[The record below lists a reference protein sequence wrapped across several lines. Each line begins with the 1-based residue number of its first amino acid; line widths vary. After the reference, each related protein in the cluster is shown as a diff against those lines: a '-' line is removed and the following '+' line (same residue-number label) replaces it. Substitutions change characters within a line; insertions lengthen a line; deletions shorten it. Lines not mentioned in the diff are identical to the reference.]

1 MDRTMKNRFIALSL
15 GLLLAVGAYA
25 GTFNLFAPATGLLV
39 GNASTYV
46 TTAATSTNVRS
57 LWSGTCNSTTYLR
70 GDGSCATPP
79 GTGGGT
85 VNSVALS
92 APSVF
97 SVGGSPVTNTGTLA
111 LTFATGQTANSF
123 LASPDG
129 TTGAVGLRTIVAGDL
144 LPIDLAST
152 ANGGIKNTL
161 TVAHGGSGAV
171 TLTSHGVLIGQG
183 TSAIT
188 GLTALTNDQLL
199 LGSTGADPAAV
210 SLLNCGSSTQA
221 LAYSTSTHTFSCQT
235 ISAGTGTVTS
245 VAQTMPSVFSVSG
258 SPVTTS
264 GTLAVTFATG
274 QTQNQVLASP
284 NGASG
289 AVALR
294 ALVGADIPQISLA
307 GSGNGGVTGN
317 LPVTN
322 LNAGTSASSS
332 TFWRGDGTW
341 ATPLGSAGANP
352 SASVGLTAV
361 NGSAST
367 WMRSDGAPALS
378 QSIAP
383 TWTAQHVFAKA
394 RVSIGDFAWSATS
407 TDPWVQFN
415 KTDNATNEK
424 KWGLNASATTF
435 VGRTFSDDE
444 LTQKNWLSVARS
456 GSSVSSLS
464 FGNVTDNPTYSFLG
478 TGTTTYSGQI
488 TSSFNGAGN
497 GAAVYL
503 NATANP
509 FIGFNNSGQA
519 ANGRLWDFGVDT
531 SHFLFRTDND
541 ANNASANILDV
552 NRSGNTVASIS
563 FGNATNNPTYSFLGT
578 GSVTSGGVHLGPAGS
593 ASAPTYSFSTDP
605 NTGMYSIA
613 NDRLGFATGGASI
626 LELDSL
632 GRMFPTGVIYGPDG
646 TAALPTYSSV
656 NDTNTGAYF
665 VGADS
670 YGIATGGTN
679 RVTIGP
685 GVQVGAPTGGDQGA
699 GSINA
704 TALYVNGVP
713 LGGSGSSGSFTGT
726 MTGVSGSVT
735 CTIKYQQTGQIV
747 YIYST
752 TTNCQG
758 TSNAST
764 STMTGLPAGIRPNRG
779 VTCISSGFS
788 NNSTSVM
795 TVADLGGGITAGT
808 IQFSISNV
816 SATSGPVTFGS
827 SLFTASGTKGP
838 SSTWACQYD
847 LSS

>member
-352 SASVGLTAV
+352 SASVGLTAI

-383 TWTAQHVFAKA
+383 TWTAQHVF
-394 RVSIGDFAWSATS
+394 
-407 TDPWVQFN
+407 
-415 KTDNATNEK
+415 
-424 KWGLNASATTF
+424 
-435 VGRTFSDDE
+435 
-444 LTQKNWLSVARS
+444 
-456 GSSVSSLS
+456 SL
-464 FGNVTDNPTYSFLG
+464 
-478 TGTTTYSGQI
+478 
-488 TSSFNGAGN
+488 NGAGS

-779 VTCISSGFS
+779 VSCLSSGFS
-788 NNSTSVM
+788 NNTTSVM

-816 SATSGPVTFGS
+816 GATNGPVTFGT
-827 SLFTASGTKGP
+827 SLFTSSGTKGP
-838 SSTWACQYD
+838 SSTWSCQYD